1 MSENAIAGTSGG
13 KGGTSGGKGGNSGE
27 KGGHSGTKGG
37 MAGGRVGGI
46 IEQNLI
52 NKAKGFVNETIKKP
66 IAHCV
71 RSRDKEKDWTI
82 IHAIVNGIV
91 KVDFQEEINLR
102 TGNDWWEIGNQGLT
116 GSCTAWAATDSLLR
130 WHLVRAKKIEETE
143 SLSVQFTWMAAK
155 ETDNYASY
163 PETFIENSGTPLK
176 GALDVLK
183 KYGAVLDKHLP
194 FGGRIAEPQ
203 MNTEI
208 FYSMASLFSINSYYS
223 IIKEND
229 VNLDHLRMWLSSIG
243 PIMAMTDTDENFR
256 NYKNGGKLDFYDLNT
271 VVPDTGH
278 AIAIV
283 GYTRDYFVIRN
294 SWGTDWGDNGY
305 AYASNEYVS
314 AAFCEGYGIW
324 V

>member
-1 MSENAIAGTSGG
+1 MSENRIA
-13 KGGTSGGKGGNSGE
+13 GTSGGKGGNSGG
-27 KGGHSGTKGG
+27 KGGKSGS
-37 MAGGRVGGI
+37 
-46 IEQNLI
+46 
-52 NKAKGFVNETIKKP
+52 AKGFVNETIKKP

-71 RSRDKEKDWTI
+71 RSREKENDWTI

-91 KVDFQEEINLR
+91 KPDFPEEIDLR
-102 TGNDWWEIGNQGLT
+102 TGNDWWNIGDQGFT

-130 WHLVRAKKIEETE
+130 WHLVRAKKIQASE

-183 KYGAVLDKHLP
+183 KYGAVLDKYLP
-194 FGGRIAEPQ
+194 FGGRINDPE

-208 FYSMASLFSINSYYS
+208 FYSMASLLSINSYYS

-243 PIMAMTDTDENFR
+243 PIMAMTDTDSNFR
-256 NYKNGGKLDFYDLNT
+256 NYDNGGKLDFYDLNS

-283 GYTRDYFVIRN
+283 GYTKDKFIIRN
-294 SWGTDWGDNGY
+294 SWGTTWGDNGY